1 MGTTYLESRDRHI
14 AGMVDRERKV
24 SSKGKWMP
32 MIKTRT
38 KAQKEGIN

>member
-24 SSKGKWMP
+24 SSKGNYVSGC
-32 MIKTRT
+32 
-38 KAQKEGIN
+38 Q